1 MPAVRQRHPQGTAL
15 WDARRRRPPR
25 RAAADHE
32 GACSRELG
40 IDPHPRGAR
49 QSRNDAPWIL
59 TGRPASGK
67 PGEEVRRVEN
77 RRSEEA
83 TGFEHSALQPARF
96 AGVVRHGTPG
106 ERLRPRRR
114 ARLLPEG
121 TSSRRGAGRGRG
133 HPGRRV
139 DRDPCPVRTR
149 GRGRSEG
156 TTASSA
162 PATSPC
168 PSRRRPAPAI
178 SMELVGRERQPV
190 SVVPSAGRD
199 RGGRRGHDGPGP
211 SAPRGGS
218 GASSTWNRPFSRRRS
233 WAPAHDSAAP
243 LFDEAPGGEACRR
256 VRARRPVRRPE
267 RSRGSSPRRK
277 SPRPSHRR
285 ARGGELSEPVWPS
298 IPPATSEAE
307 ETVTEETF
315 AETPEEILPT
325 RREAPAERPRR
336 RDPPPARPSAR
347 ERPNAPGR
355 GTSVASRAGP
365 G

>member
-149 GRGRSEG
+149 GRGRSWG
-156 TTASSA
+156 RRR
-162 PATSPC
+162 
-168 PSRRRPAPAI
+168 RRRPQRPRVRAADARHRR
-178 SMELVGRERQPV
+178 SRWRLVGRERQPV

-211 SAPRGGS
+211 SAPRVVRS
-218 GASSTWNRPFSRRRS
+218 ALRRGT
-233 WAPAHDSAAP
+233 A
-243 LFDEAPGGEACRR
+243 
-256 VRARRPVRRPE
+256 
-267 RSRGSSPRRK
+267 RSRAGGAGRRLTTR
-277 SPRPSHRR
+277 PRPSSTKRPAARPAGGSDSTACSTTWRSRDHL
-285 ARGGELSEPVWPS
+285 RGGNRHDR
-298 IPPATSEAE
+298 
-307 ETVTEETF
+307 
-315 AETPEEILPT
+315 PT
-325 RREAPAERPRR
+325 AAPA
-336 RDPPPARPSAR
+336 AA
-347 ERPNAPGR
+347 N
-355 GTSVASRAGP
+355 
-365 G
+365 